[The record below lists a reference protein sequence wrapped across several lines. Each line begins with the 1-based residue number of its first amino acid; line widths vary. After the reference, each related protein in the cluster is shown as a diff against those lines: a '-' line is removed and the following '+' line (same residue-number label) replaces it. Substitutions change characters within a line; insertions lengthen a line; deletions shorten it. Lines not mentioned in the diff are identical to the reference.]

1 MKNIFR
7 SLAAITAFSLLFT
20 ACDKVDD
27 LPVYADGTAPVLKS
41 SAATVAPTATDSL
54 NNVVSF
60 TWDNPRFAADS
71 ATFKYIL
78 QIDTASGSF
87 AKANTKTITGALSA
101 SLIGKELN
109 TMLLNYGFL
118 FNVPHD
124 LYVRVIASYGN
135 NNEPKYS
142 NVVKLT
148 ASAYKVPPK
157 IALPSSGVLFM
168 VGDATQTGWTNP
180 ASNPTQQLAR
190 IDETTWGG
198 IMNIVGSKEYLI
210 LPVSGNWDHKY
221 SVPIENAPV
230 SGGDFGYD
238 LAKNFKGPA
247 TDGWYKMIYDFQ
259 YGKYTVS
266 STGTP
271 FTGTAPTDLFIV
283 GDATPGGWN
292 NPVPAAQQ
300 FTKVSPTLFELTITL
315 NGGKQ
320 YLLLPV
326 NGSWDHK
333 FGGTDKAF
341 SGILADNDVPG
352 SNTPSPDVTGSYK
365 IVVNFA
371 NHSYSVTKL

>member
-1 MKNIFR
+1 MKYYLKTLVAMLCF
-7 SLAAITAFSLLFT
+7 AAIFS
-20 ACDKVDD
+20 ACDKVDN
-27 LPVYADGTAPVLKS
+27 LPVYGDGTEPILTVSNTVVAPVPADSLNAVVS
-41 SAATVAPTATDSL
+41 FSWTNPGYATDSATVKYVL
-54 NNVVSF
+54 QLDTSASF
-60 TWDNPRFAADS
+60 SHP
-71 ATFKYIL
+71 IL
-78 QIDTASGSF
+78 KTVSGSL
-87 AKANTKTITGALSA
+87 AT
-101 SLIGKELN
+101 SLKGKELN
-109 TMLLNYGFL
+109 TILLNYGFL
-118 FNVPHD
+118 INTPHD
-124 LYVRVIASYGN
+124 IYSRLIASYAN
-135 NNEPKYS
+135 NNQQLYS
-142 NVVKLT
+142 NTIKIN

-157 IALPSSGVLFM
+157 VALPSSNKLFM
-168 VGDATQTGWTNP
+168 VGDATQTGWGNP
-180 ASNPTQQLAR
+180 ASNPTQELLR

-198 IMNIVGSKEYLI
+198 IMNIVGGKEYLL
-210 LPVSGNWDHKY
+210 LPISGNWDHKY
-221 SVPIENAPV
+221 SVPIDNAPV

-259 YGKYTVS
+259 YGKYSVT

-333 FGGTDKAF
+333 FGGVDKAF
-341 SGILADNDVPG
+341 SGILYDGDVPG
-352 SNTPSPDVTGSYK
+352 SNTPAPDVTGSYK